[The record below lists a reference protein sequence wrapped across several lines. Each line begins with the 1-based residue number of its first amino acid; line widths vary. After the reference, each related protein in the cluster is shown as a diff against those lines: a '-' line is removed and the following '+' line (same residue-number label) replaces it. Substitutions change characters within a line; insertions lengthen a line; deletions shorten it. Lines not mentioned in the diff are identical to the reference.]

1 MVTYK
6 DHNKTLLSLL
16 QRAVQMSKKKKMVTY
31 KDHNKTLLS
40 LLQRAF
46 QMSKKEKKW

>member
-1 MVTYK
+1 
-6 DHNKTLLSLL
+6 
-16 QRAVQMSKKKKMVTY
+16 MVTY

-46 QMSKKEKKW
+46 QMSKKEKKNGNL